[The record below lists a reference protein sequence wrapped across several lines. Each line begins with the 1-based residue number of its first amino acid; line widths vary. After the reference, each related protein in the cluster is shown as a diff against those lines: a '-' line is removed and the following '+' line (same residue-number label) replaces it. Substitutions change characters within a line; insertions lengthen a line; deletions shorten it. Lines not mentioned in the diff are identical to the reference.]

1 MSDTIA
7 LMWDCNG
14 LEAAVNVTD
23 IQKQKMWTTLK
34 GEDTRR
40 LPVEPNLMMW
50 QLRAQANPQR
60 FYEIYLVELE
70 DGITVDD
77 VCKAFEASPQAMAD
91 TIRKTGHPFYCNR
104 RDEQE
109 VRIR

>member
-14 LEAAVNVTD
+14 LEAAVNISD
-23 IQKQKMWTTLK
+23 IQKQKIWATLK

-50 QLRAQANPQR
+50 KLRAQSNPQR
-60 FYEIYLVELE
+60 HYEIYIIDVEE
-70 DGITVDD
+70 GITVEDITQ
-77 VCKAFEASPQAMAD
+77 AFEDSPQNMAD
-91 TIRKTGHPFYCNR
+91 TVRRIGHKFYSDR
-104 RDEQE
+104 VTEK

>member
-1 MSDTIA
+1 MSSTMA

-23 IQKQKMWTTLK
+23 IQKQKMWAVLK
-34 GEDTRR
+34 GQDTKR

-60 FYEIYLVELE
+60 HYEIYLVEL
-70 DGITVDD
+70 DDSITVDD
-77 VCKAFEASPQAMAD
+77 VCEAFEASPQAMAD
-91 TIRKTGHPFYCNR
+91 RVREIGHKFYSDR
-104 RDEQE
+104 VTEK

>member
-1 MSDTIA
+1 MSGTMA

-23 IQKQKMWTTLK
+23 IQKQKMWATLK
-34 GEDTRR
+34 GQAPDRI
-40 LPVEPNLMMW
+40 PGPNLMMW
-50 QLRAQANPQR
+50 QLRARANPQR
-60 FYEIYLVELE
+60 FYEIYLVEVE

-77 VCKAFEASPQAMAD
+77 VCEAFEASPQAMAD
-91 TIRKTGHPFYCNR
+91 RVREIGHKFYSDR
-104 RDEQE
+104 TTEK